1 MTKTENLPAYLQEHG
16 SFCLWRY
23 EDRKGKPTKSP
34 YNPHCPQY
42 GAKSND
48 RSTFSDLKTALAAS
62 KGFDGIGVGIFDDIT
77 AIDIDHCVSSG
88 TLSDMARDIVET
100 MQAYTEFSPSGE
112 GIRILFRAPGF
123 VYDKEKY
130 YINNQK
136 IGLEVYSAGN
146 TNKYVTVTGNVLNPL
161 EPSELPD
168 RSDRLPLV
176 LEKYMKRSGKDKP
189 PIKVDYTAATAPT
202 MPLVM
207 SDFELIEKAFRAKD
221 GAKFKALWHGDI
233 SGYKSESEADQALCN
248 LLAFW
253 TGRDSNR
260 IDTLFRQSGLMRD
273 KWDEKH
279 GAATYGAMTIQKAIE
294 GCKNTYSPQ
303 YKRSS
308 DEGGGLPPFI
318 YEDVNEKTGEVKY
331 IVLCPELA
339 QYIRDNEHYF
349 FLRSPGEKPLIFWYN
364 SSRGVYEQVSDNN
377 FKGIIKEPIEKF
389 MPSLVKTKHLE
400 EVFKLLITD
409 LGKDK
414 KPDELDRCTNL
425 INFRNGLLNINTLEL
440 VKHSPEIL
448 STIQIPCNWNPQARN
463 MPVFENYI
471 KTLTNRIP
479 ACVSLLLQFTGLAI
493 SNIRGTIDK
502 NALFLIGKGDSG
514 KSQFLELLK
523 RLVGENNYAA
533 IDFSELENNRF
544 AASKLYRK
552 RLAGDSDMK
561 AMNVAEV
568 TKFKNLTGGD
578 PISIEFKG
586 KDCFTAHYN
595 GALLFCGNDMP
606 KFGGDKGKHVYRRMI
621 IIPCNNAIPKEEQDP
636 LLIEKLCA
644 ERESIIY
651 NAVLALKAFI
661 ANGFHFVIPNVSEA
675 ARQEYMHMN
684 DTVAMFLDE
693 FATIP
698 ADAKHRT
705 STSVAYTAYKAWA
718 RESNEYAYSKSDF
731 KKAVARYYNTDE
743 SDVIQIY
750 SGTRYFP
757 FSLTPEAQ
765 REYMNF

>member
-1 MTKTENLPAYLQEHG
+1 MTKIENLPAYLREHG

-77 AIDIDHCVSSG
+77 AIDIDHCASNG
-88 TLSDMARDIVET
+88 ILSDMARDIVET

-112 GIRILFRAPGF
+112 GIHILFRAPGF

-130 YINNQK
+130 YINNRDA
-136 IGLEVYSAGN
+136 GLEVYSAGN

-202 MPLVM
+202 VPLVM

-233 SGYKSESEADQALCN
+233 SGYKSESEADQTLCN

-308 DEGGGLPPFI
+308 DEGGGLLPFI
-318 YEDVNEKTGEVKY
+318 YEDVNEKTGELKY

-339 QYIRDNEHYF
+339 QYIRDTENFF
-349 FLRSPGEKPLIFWYN
+349 FLRTPGEKPLILWYN
-364 SSRGVYEQVSDNN
+364 ASGVYEQISDHN
-377 FKGIIKEPIEKF
+377 FKGIIKAPIEKF
-389 MPSLVKTKHLE
+389 MPSLVKAKYLE

-409 LGKDK
+409 LGRDR
-414 KPDELDRCTNL
+414 KPDELDQCTSL
-425 INFRNGLLNINTLEL
+425 INFRNGLLNIDTLEL
-440 VKHSPEIL
+440 VKHSPDIL
-448 STIQIPCNWNPQARN
+448 STIQIPCNWNPQAQR
-463 MPVFENYI
+463 MPIFESYLN
-471 KTLTNRIP
+471 KLTGGIP
-479 ACVSLLLQFTGLAI
+479 AAMNLLLQFTGLVI

-523 RLVGENNYAA
+523 RLVGESNYAA
-533 IDFSELENNRF
+533 IDFSELENSRF

-561 AMNVAEV
+561 AMNVSEV
-568 TKFKNLTGGD
+568 SKFKSLTGGD

-586 KDCFTAHYN
+586 KDGFTAHYN

-606 KFGGDKGKHVYRRMI
+606 MFGGDKGKHVYDRMI
-621 IIPCNNAIPKEEQDP
+621 IIPCNNAIRKEDQDP
-636 LLIEKLCA
+636 QLIDKMFE
-644 ERESIIY
+644 EREAIVY
-651 NAVLALKAFI
+651 NAVMALKSFK
-661 ANGFHFVIPNVSEA
+661 ANGFHFVRPDVSKIA
-675 ARQEYMHMN
+675 LQEYMKEN
-684 DTVAMFLDE
+684 DNVAMFIE
-693 FATIP
+693 ECTETPTSAKQRSTTATTY
-698 ADAKHRT
+698 A
-705 STSVAYTAYKAWA
+705 VYKAWA
-718 RESNEYAYSKSDF
+718 RECNEFIYNKREF
-731 KKAVARYYNTDE
+731 KKAVARFYNTDCNHIVQLYGG
-743 SDVIQIY
+743 S
-750 SGTRYFP
+750 RCFP
-757 FSLTPEAQ
+757 FALTSEAQ
-765 REYMNF
+765 RYLGFQ